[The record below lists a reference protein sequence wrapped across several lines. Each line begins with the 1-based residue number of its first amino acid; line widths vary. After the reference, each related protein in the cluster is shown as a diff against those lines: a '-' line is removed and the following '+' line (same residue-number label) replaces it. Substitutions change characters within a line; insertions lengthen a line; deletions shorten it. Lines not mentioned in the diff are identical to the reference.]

1 MIQIIISTF
10 LLVPYL
16 VFILTFFVLAK
27 WTRKRPKQAFGIAAD
42 ITTFILLFTVPIAIE
57 ALFEVKT
64 MIYFFC
70 LAIVISVVLT
80 IYEWK
85 SKKEIEL
92 IPLLRKIW
100 RLLFLL
106 LSTLY
111 IIVFCFGLIL
121 KIIQYLF

>member
-1 MIQIIISTF
+1 MIISTF

-16 VFILTFFVLAK
+16 VFILAFFVLSK
-27 WTRKRPKQAFGIAAD
+27 WTKKRPKQTFGIAAD
-42 ITTFILLFTVPIAIE
+42 ITTFILLFAVPIAIE

-70 LAIVISVVLT
+70 LAIVIGVVLT

-106 LSTLY
+106 LSILY
-111 IIVFCFGLIL
+111 IIVFCLGLIL
-121 KIIQYLF
+121 KIIQYLS

>member
-1 MIQIIISTF
+1 MIQIIISSF
-10 LLVPYL
+10 LLLPYL
-16 VFILTFFVLAK
+16 VFVLLFFVLK
-27 WTRKRPKQAFGIAAD
+27 KMMQKPKRAFGIAAD
-42 ITTFILLFTVPIAIE
+42 VTTFILLFAVPIAIE
-57 ALFEVKT
+57 ALFNMKT

-70 LAIVISVVLT
+70 LALVVSVVLT

-106 LSTLY
+106 LSIFY
-111 IIVFCFGLIL
+111 FIVIFLGLIL
-121 KIIQYLF
+121 KIIQYLN

>member
-1 MIQIIISTF
+1 MFQMIISTF
-10 LLVPYL
+10 LVVPYL
-16 VFILTFFVLAK
+16 VFILSYFILLK
-27 WTRKRPKQAFGIAAD
+27 WTRKQPKQAFGIAAD
-42 ITTFILLFTVPIAIE
+42 ITTFLLLFAVPIAIE
-57 ALFEVKT
+57 ALFDVKT

-70 LAIVISVVLT
+70 LAIIISVIFT

-111 IIVFCFGLIL
+111 ILVFCLGLIL
-121 KIIQYLF
+121 KIIQYLV

>member
-1 MIQIIISTF
+1 MIISTF

-16 VFILTFFVLAK
+16 VFILAFFILSK
-27 WTRKRPKQAFGIAAD
+27 WTKKRPKQTFGIAAD
-42 ITTFILLFTVPIAIE
+42 LTTFALLFAVPIAIE

-70 LAIVISVVLT
+70 LVIVIGVVLT

-106 LSTLY
+106 LSILY
-111 IIVFCFGLIL
+111 IIVFCLGLIL
-121 KIIQYLF
+121 KIIQYQF